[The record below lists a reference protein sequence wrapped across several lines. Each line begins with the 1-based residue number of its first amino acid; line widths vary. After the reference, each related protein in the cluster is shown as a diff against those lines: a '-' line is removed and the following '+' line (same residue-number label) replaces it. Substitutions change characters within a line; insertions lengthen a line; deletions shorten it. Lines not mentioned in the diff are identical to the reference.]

1 MYCWKLLSSLIIGIE
16 YTVEWRLIHSSVWL
30 FLAISTLLGGSIAKE
45 LQNYRCCELRSTC
58 WKYIAGALYKTVIT
72 MAHTLI
78 LHYNLRA
85 CLQEAADDN
94 SVYRNEVHHSLHQG
108 RALHQVS
115 TQRSCLLPGP
125 ITIADQM
132 AEEAMVSI
140 IFHNSLLMVFEFPS
154 NKDTLIASETRR
166 FFICKH
172 R

>member
-1 MYCWKLLSSLIIGIE
+1 MCVRVSSFIFCL
-16 YTVEWRLIHSSVWL
+16 TSL
-30 FLAISTLLGGSIAKE
+30 
-45 LQNYRCCELRSTC
+45 
-58 WKYIAGALYKTVIT
+58 
-72 MAHTLI
+72 
-78 LHYNLRA
+78 

-172 R
+172 RKQTDGKVICKCITH